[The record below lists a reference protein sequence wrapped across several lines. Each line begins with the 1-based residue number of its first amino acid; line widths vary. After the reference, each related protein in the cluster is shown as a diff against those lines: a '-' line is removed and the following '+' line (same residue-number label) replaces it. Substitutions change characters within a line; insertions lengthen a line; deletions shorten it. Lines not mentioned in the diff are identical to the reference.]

1 MNLSIIAA
9 VGKNNELGK
18 NNDLIWHFKNDM
30 KFFKETTIGH
40 HMIMGRKTFQSLP
53 KLLEGR
59 KHLVL
64 TRSQLQFP
72 EEVDVFKSVEEF
84 LETYKNSEEEVFDI
98 GGASIYKELLDY
110 ASKLYLTEIEAEF
123 PDADVYFPNFNKE
136 DFDREELTHFQDEK
150 TKINYKHV
158 LYKRRK

>member
-30 KFFKETTIGH
+30 KFFKETTMGH

-84 LETYKNSEEEVFDI
+84 LEAYKNSEEEVFDI

-150 TKINYKHV
+150 TGINYKHV